1 MVASVG
7 TGLGYWSWL
16 LVSIPF
22 IAGQW
27 SLRASA
33 PTSPSPASS
42 LNPLHCGA
50 VVASNYLEVPMVVTK
65 SVFQSPSL
73 RGSGRFRSRCYV
85 TRWHRRSF
93 NPLHC
98 GAVVAST
105 RLRTQCGGVWEVS
118 IPFIAG
124 QWSLHADRLLLPRAL
139 LRFQS
144 PSLRGSGRFE
154 RARKEAADRER
165 ASQSPSLRGSGRFVL
180 ALTILVLIMIKFQ
193 SPSLRG
199 SGRFKL
205 LL

>member
-1 MVASVG
+1 LRFQS
-7 TGLGYWSWL
+7 
-16 LVSIPF
+16 P
-22 IAGQW
+22 
-27 SLRASA
+27 SLRGSGRFKPA
-33 PTSPSPASS
+33 PRARALTSLSF
-42 LNPLHCGA
+42 NPLHCGA

-124 QWSLHADRLLLPRAL
+124 
-139 LRFQS
+139 
-144 PSLRGSGRFE
+144 
-154 RARKEAADRER
+154 
-165 ASQSPSLRGSGRFVL
+165 
-180 ALTILVLIMIKFQ
+180 
-193 SPSLRG
+193 
-199 SGRFKL
+199 
-205 LL
+205 